1 MINFISQAEIEELFK
16 DARFSDFSELRYNVP
31 KSALNAKFCRHFV
44 KDYAKEILY
53 IAEKSL
59 IEQNCGDEKYLD
71 YIKEYTL
78 YNLTPADIIIKNW
91 YGLWN
96 KNIDKLIQFVS

>member
-1 MINFISQAEIEELFK
+1 MKFWNYFATQNFFY
-16 DARFSDFSELRYNVP
+16 FSELRYNVP
-31 KSALNAKFCRHFV
+31 KTALNAKFRNYFV

-71 YIKEYTL
+71 FIKEYTL
-78 YNLTPADIIIKNW
+78 NGLTPADIIIKNW

-96 KNIDKLIQFVS
+96 KNIDKLIDFVS